1 MDVLSIAITA
11 SIAVASGGT
20 GAALWIWK
28 SSGSWHTFK
37 TKTETQI
44 TSLEN
49 KDKELKKDV
58 DDLTRETQDFAEQQ
72 GIQWQQ
78 INRSLGQIEGAL
90 GVNPPP
96 NPRRSRP
103 T

>member
-1 MDVLSIAITA
+1 MDVVSIAITA
-11 SIAVASGGT
+11 GIAVASGVA
-20 GAALWIWK
+20 GAAFWIWR
-28 SSGSWHTFK
+28 SSGSWHTFR
-37 TKTETQI
+37 TKTETQL
-44 TSLEN
+44 TSLVE
-49 KDKELKKDV
+49 KDKELKQDV

-90 GVNPPP
+90 GTNPPP

-103 T
+103 G